1 MCVPAP
7 SLHLPS
13 TDEEVVQAVYT
24 CIWNCSSK
32 HFKELSRVVNAA
44 IVVCKAVIT

>member
-1 MCVPAP
+1 MCTSAIVTPP
-7 SLHLPS
+7 VFGRRGSK
-13 TDEEVVQAVYT
+13 AVYT

-32 HFKELSRVVNAA
+32 DVKELRRVVNAA

>member
-7 SLHLPS
+7 SLHLQS
-13 TDEEVVQAVYT
+13 TYEEVVKAVYT
-24 CIWNCSSK
+24 CIWDSGRK
-32 HFKELSRVVNAA
+32 DVKELSRIVNAA